1 MNSLLNTNFPLFSS
15 FPSDSDPHSI
25 RLQVKHS
32 PTERPESKKV
42 FWTWTVDKC
51 FHCKDTITSYTFS
64 VYLMPS
70 AFLFSF
76 SQISACRHLIC
87 SLFVCCLCFRGSDAC
102 DSQRPSSCC
111 FFSESMTTDRHTL
124 VLEPNAL
131 TGFPQHFYK
140 LLTVFLRRSPGV
152 CVLHSGLMQPQTLQ
166 TSHEGPSRSG
176 QA

>member
-1 MNSLLNTNFPLFSS
+1 MDLDGRQMLPL
-15 FPSDSDPHSI
+15 
-25 RLQVKHS
+25 
-32 PTERPESKKV
+32 
-42 FWTWTVDKC
+42 
-51 FHCKDTITSYTFS
+51 KDTITSYTFS

-131 TGFPQHFYK
+131 AGFPTA
-140 LLTVFLRRSPGV
+140 LLQAPHSVSEEISWSLRTALRAYEASNSPDVTRGSITVRSSLETGRWCFLWVNGFDDPMFP
-152 CVLHSGLMQPQTLQ
+152 CTIQTDQ
-166 TSHEGPSRSG
+166 I
-176 QA
+176 

>member
-1 MNSLLNTNFPLFSS
+1 
-15 FPSDSDPHSI
+15 
-25 RLQVKHS
+25 
-32 PTERPESKKV
+32 
-42 FWTWTVDKC
+42 
-51 FHCKDTITSYTFS
+51 
-64 VYLMPS
+64 MPS

-131 TGFPQHFYK
+131 TVASHSTSTSSSLRFELQSAYCTQGLCSLKLSRRHTRVHHGPVSLEMGRWCFLVWVNGFDDPMFPC
-140 LLTVFLRRSPGV
+140 TI
-152 CVLHSGLMQPQTLQ
+152 QTDQ
-166 TSHEGPSRSG
+166 I
-176 QA
+176 